1 MGFLKRDFENIGNF
15 ISNNIEIVIVA
26 LVLALISAV
35 LCVIISKTRKAL
47 VEDVIF
53 SGVFGLVFNVLGLL
67 FVFFR
72 KPVWNN
78 LGWIP
83 VVVAWFFIDGNP
95 SLAVILCVYAVIWMV
110 TQHLLIERIKVIEE

>member
-1 MGFLKRDFENIGNF
+1 MNIKTDFLHIGGFINNNMGLI
-15 ISNNIEIVIVA
+15 IAV
-26 LVLALISAV
+26 LVLAVISAV
-35 LCVIISKTRKAL
+35 GCALITKLRKGL
-47 VEDVIF
+47 TEDVIF
-53 SGVFGLVFNVLGLL
+53 SGVFGLVFNVLALL

-95 SLAVILCVYAVIWMV
+95 TLAILLVIYAVIWMFA
-110 TQHLLIERIKVIEE
+110 QHELLDRIEVKRD